1 MFALIDCNNFYA
13 SCERVFNPKLSGKA
27 ICVLSNNDGCVI
39 ARSNEAKK
47 LGIKMGQPAFQL
59 KELVRTDQVVL
70 LSSNFTLYG
79 DMSDRV
85 MQTLRE
91 FGFEMEIYSIDEA
104 FLQLPFPKKD
114 VQKVAGEIRTRIL
127 KWTGIPVSLGVAHT
141 KTLAKLASRIA
152 KKGSGTFILTDN
164 TNEILAKT
172 PLTDI
177 WGIGKRCALRLSKSS
192 VLTAK
197 AFSEKE
203 DLWIRKKLGVTG
215 LKTALELRGTPSFSL
230 EDAPKPKKS
239 ILCSRSFRDPI
250 VDKKTL
256 EERLSKYTANALE
269 KLRKQK
275 MHAASISIFI
285 ATSPFEEKSYYAN
298 SCTITLPLPSNYTPQ
313 FLDLMKRGLTRIFKE
328 GIKYKRAGVIL
339 ADFSSVDELQTDLF
353 SSEKENPRKKE
364 AMRALDKINA
374 KYDKEAL
381 FFAAEGLS
389 KNFRKSHSSP
399 KYTTSWNDLIHV
411 QSKLP

>member
-13 SCERVFNPKLSGKA
+13 SCERVFNPKLKNKA

-47 LGIKMGQPAFQL
+47 MGIKMGQPAFQL
-59 KELVRTDQVVL
+59 KELVRTKQLTL

-85 MQTLRE
+85 MQTLRD
-91 FGFEMEIYSIDEA
+91 FGFDMEIYSIDEA
-104 FLQLPFPKKD
+104 FLHLPFPEFEAE
-114 VQKVAGEIRTRIL
+114 KVAEEIRSRIL
-127 KWTGIPVSLGVAHT
+127 KWTGIPVSVGVANT
-141 KTLAKLASRIA
+141 KTLAKLANRIA
-152 KKGSGTFILTDN
+152 KKGAGTFVLTDN
-164 TNEILAKT
+164 TDEILAKT

-197 AFSEKE
+197 AFIEKE

-230 EDAPKPKKS
+230 EDAPEPKKS
-239 ILCSRSFRDPI
+239 ILCSRSFKDPI
-250 VDKKTL
+250 LDLKTL
-256 EERLSKYTANALE
+256 EERLSKYTANALI

-285 ATSPFEEKSYYAN
+285 ATSPFEESTYYAN
-298 SCTITLPLPSNYTPQ
+298 SCTITLPLPSDYTPK
-313 FLDLMKRGLTRIFKE
+313 FLDLMKKGLARIFKE
-328 GIKYKRAGVIL
+328 SKRYKRAGVIL
-339 ADFSSVDELQTDLF
+339 ADFSSIKGLQTDLF
-353 SSEKENPRKKE
+353 SSVEKDPRKKE
-364 AMRALDKINA
+364 AMRMLDKINA

-389 KNFRKSHSSP
+389 KNFRKSHSTP
-399 KYTTSWNDLIHV
+399 KYTTSWNDLIRV
-411 QSKLP
+411 QSNLH